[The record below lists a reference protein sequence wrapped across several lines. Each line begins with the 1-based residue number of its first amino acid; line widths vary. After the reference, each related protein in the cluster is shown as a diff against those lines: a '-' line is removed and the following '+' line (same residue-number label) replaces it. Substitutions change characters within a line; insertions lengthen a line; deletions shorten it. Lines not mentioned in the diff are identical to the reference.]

1 MLAMPF
7 LFVLSLGGLLVLVC
21 VCVCV
26 CLCLCAVL
34 VALEFVA
41 SLDVYSVQIR

>member
-7 LFVLSLGGLLVLVC
+7 LFVLSLGGLLVL